1 MKLRRLSKMKVVV
14 AIPYFY
20 PAIGGME
27 KHIYELSRRLIKNC
41 GMEIVVITSNH
52 NEKKYKE
59 EVIEGIKIYRL
70 PYWFKIFNTPINPL
84 WYFGLKKILKKEKP
98 DLINGRTP
106 VPFMADLAVALS
118 GNIPFVLGYHFP
130 SMKDGSFL
138 KDFLANLYEK
148 LFLPFLLKKSKFII
162 CSSDYVKNVFL
173 RNYSFKAETVTQGID
188 LELFKPSNFRPKN
201 TLMFCGNYT
210 TEIKGLSYLIKAL
223 PNVREKNP
231 DIKLKIIGK
240 GNDGFYLKLIRKL
253 KIENNVVFKGVI
265 KGKDLVKE
273 YQKSTIFVLPSLND
287 NLPSVVLEA
296 MACKVP
302 IIATNVGGI
311 SYLIKNNINGVLI
324 SPRNS
329 KSIANS
335 IEKLLKNRKLSKRL
349 SDHGYE
355 EVKNFYSWDKQAEKT
370 KDIFEEL
377 IKQNE
382 VQK

>member
-1 MKLRRLSKMKVVV
+1 MELRRLSKMKVVV
-14 AIPYFY
+14 ATPYFY

-27 KHIYELSRRLIKNC
+27 KHIYELSRRLIKNH
-41 GMEIVVITSNH
+41 GMEIAVITSNH

-98 DLINGRTP
+98 DLINGRSP

-173 RNYSFKAETVTQGID
+173 RNYSFKAETVTQGVD

-223 PNVREKNP
+223 SNVREKFP

-253 KIENNVVFKGVI
+253 KIENNVVFKGEI

-273 YQKSTIFVLPSLND
+273 YQKSNIFVLPSLND
-287 NLPSVVLEA
+287 NLPSVLLEA

-355 EVKNFYSWDKQAEKT
+355 EIKNFYSWDKQAEKT
-370 KDIFEEL
+370 KDIFEKV
-377 IKQNE
+377 II
-382 VQK
+382 QK